1 MKWDENEALHLIM
14 MMKIIYIIYKKLFNY
29 PTPSISGLCV
39 YVSFRNRNNIIQI
52 EHQLPMNTFWGLD
65 II

>member
-1 MKWDENEALHLIM
+1 M

-29 PTPSISGLCV
+29 PTPSLSGLCV
-39 YVSFRNRNNIIQI
+39 YVSFWNRNKIIQI
-52 EHQLPMNTFWGLD
+52 ENQLPMNTFRGLD